1 VFQALGYIEN
11 ASGEIEAIVA
21 EGTRVYLVKQG
32 EVFADQYRAVSV
44 DPAMVLA
51 VRAPPENMGSL
62 FAGRTEFGAKF
73 ASKQVYVTLSSPPYR
88 MAELDAFR
96 EAGALGSFGFRELGI
111 DFLTSF
117 GFTRFDPHLFL
128 LVADNSRLS
137 F

>member
-51 VRAPPENMGSL
+51 VRTPPESMGNL
-62 FAGRTEFGAKF
+62 LAGRAEFGAKF
-73 ASKQVYVTLSSPPYR
+73 ASKQVYGTLSSPPSR
-88 MAELDAFR
+88 MADLGVFR
-96 EAGALGSFGFRELGI
+96 EAGALGSFGFREPGVNL
-111 DFLTSF
+111 FSSF
-117 GFTRFDPHLFL
+117 GFTGFDLQSYL
-128 LVADNSRLS
+128 LVADNPSVW